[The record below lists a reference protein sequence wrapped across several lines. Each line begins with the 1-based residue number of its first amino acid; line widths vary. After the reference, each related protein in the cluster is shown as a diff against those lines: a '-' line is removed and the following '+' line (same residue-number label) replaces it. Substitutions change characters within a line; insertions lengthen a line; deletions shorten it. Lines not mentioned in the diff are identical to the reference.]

1 MTTNRLTCFSIAKG
15 DTEKYIPNYFDIPT
29 ESVTSVDLNDIYNVI
44 KSDIKI
50 RKYKKKLI
58 MYTLR
63 EKMEREIEKGMPDIL
78 HYLSDTDTDIDVNKE
93 FNSLLTVL
101 RYQHSYVCK
110 LVMNN
115 LHKIKREIEKEIER
129 ENDIDSTSFDS
140 TSFDSTSFDS
150 TSFDSTFYERYYEYS
165 YIVNLMWSYRYTYAM
180 KMFRDRME
188 INDM

>member
-1 MTTNRLTCFSIAKG
+1 
-15 DTEKYIPNYFDIPT
+15 
-29 ESVTSVDLNDIYNVI
+29 
-44 KSDIKI
+44 
-50 RKYKKKLI
+50 

-140 TSFDSTSFDS
+140 TSFDST
-150 TSFDSTFYERYYEYS
+150 FYERYYEYS